1 MTKTVIKDRGRVTT
15 DAPDG
20 YPSRA
25 FPGICVLPSGRWL
38 CGFRGAVTKDAVDGQ
53 NAFVTWSDDRGA
65 TWSTPAP
72 PFQAPD
78 LDGRSGRF
86 RALFCTPLDGRVL
99 ATLYWVDAS
108 EAGRPFF
115 NESTEGL
122 LDSRIFH
129 SVSADGGA
137 TWSTPA
143 LMDTTPYHQPAPIT
157 GPALVMP
164 DGCWACQFE
173 LNKPYT
179 DPAPWRHA
187 SVMMFSRDGGRTW
200 PESVEVCPDPE
211 NRVFYWDQRPALL
224 RDGSLLDVFWTY
236 DRKAGAYLNIH
247 ATRSIDGGRS
257 WSPPWDTGVPGQPA
271 PVVALDNTVLA
282 MVYMD
287 RTARPA
293 LKLRISRD
301 SGATWPAYSERVLE
315 DFAALCSQTGHA
327 TMQDAWT
334 EMGAFASGLP
344 ATCRTPDGEPLVVY
358 YAGPHTDRT
367 DIHWMLLDSAA
378 LQEEAS
384 G

>member
-1 MTKTVIKDRGRVTT
+1 
-15 DAPDG
+15 
-20 YPSRA
+20 
-25 FPGICVLPSGRWL
+25 
-38 CGFRGAVTKDAVDGQ
+38 
-53 NAFVTWSDDRGA
+53 
-65 TWSTPAP
+65 
-72 PFQAPD
+72 
-78 LDGRSGRF
+78 
-86 RALFCTPLDGRVL
+86 
-99 ATLYWVDAS
+99 
-108 EAGRPFF
+108 
-115 NESTEGL
+115 
-122 LDSRIFH
+122 
-129 SVSADGGA
+129 
-137 TWSTPA
+137 
-143 LMDTTPYHQPAPIT
+143 
-157 GPALVMP
+157 
-164 DGCWACQFE
+164 
-173 LNKPYT
+173 
-179 DPAPWRHA
+179 
-187 SVMMFSRDGGRTW
+187 
-200 PESVEVCPDPE
+200 
-211 NRVFYWDQRPALL
+211 
-224 RDGSLLDVFWTY
+224 
-236 DRKAGAYLNIH
+236 
-247 ATRSIDGGRS
+247 
-257 WSPPWDTGVPGQPA
+257 VPGQPA